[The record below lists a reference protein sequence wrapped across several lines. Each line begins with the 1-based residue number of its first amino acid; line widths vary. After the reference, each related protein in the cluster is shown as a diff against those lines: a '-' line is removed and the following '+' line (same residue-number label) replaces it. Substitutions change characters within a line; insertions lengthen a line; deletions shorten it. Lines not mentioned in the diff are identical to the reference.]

1 LPFVKQID
9 ILVGFYRKPC
19 FSASK
24 NMNYGW
30 KPGGVTFFS
39 TFARTAFEGEI
50 VFKQLS
56 MVGFRE
62 WLPGGCH
69 YEV

>member
-1 LPFVKQID
+1 
-9 ILVGFYRKPC
+9 
-19 FSASK
+19 
-24 NMNYGW
+24 MNYGW